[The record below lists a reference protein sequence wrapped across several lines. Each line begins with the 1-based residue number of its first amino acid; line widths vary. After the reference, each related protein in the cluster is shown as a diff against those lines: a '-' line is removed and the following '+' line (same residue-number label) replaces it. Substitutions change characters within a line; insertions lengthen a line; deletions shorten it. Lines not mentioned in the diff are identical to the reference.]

1 MHKVS
6 RFFKPLPCP
15 TPAPKKLYLLKCEA
29 TGLYKIG
36 ATSED
41 VKNRISKLYYN
52 SHTDQRTIKIIK
64 VWEKCGY
71 CEYYILNS
79 FAKLKVSHPFYKNGH
94 TEWFKFTSDESSLIR
109 TVESIISSLEP
120 CFKCSTQNRRKV
132 SIKKRTFRLMESKNV
147 IGRTFSHSFGRI

>member
-41 VKNRISKLYYN
+41 VKIVLVSCIIIATLINEQLKL
-52 SHTDQRTIKIIK
+52 
-64 VWEKCGY
+64 
-71 CEYYILNS
+71 
-79 FAKLKVSHPFYKNGH
+79 
-94 TEWFKFTSDESSLIR
+94 
-109 TVESIISSLEP
+109 
-120 CFKCSTQNRRKV
+120 
-132 SIKKRTFRLMESKNV
+132 
-147 IGRTFSHSFGRI
+147 

>member
-52 SHTDQRTIKIIK
+52 STLINEQ
-64 VWEKCGY
+64 
-71 CEYYILNS
+71 L
-79 FAKLKVSHPFYKNGH
+79 KL
-94 TEWFKFTSDESSLIR
+94 
-109 TVESIISSLEP
+109 
-120 CFKCSTQNRRKV
+120 
-132 SIKKRTFRLMESKNV
+132 
-147 IGRTFSHSFGRI
+147 

>member
-52 SHTDQRTIKIIK
+52 SHTDQ
-64 VWEKCGY
+64 
-71 CEYYILNS
+71 
-79 FAKLKVSHPFYKNGH
+79 
-94 TEWFKFTSDESSLIR
+94 
-109 TVESIISSLEP
+109 
-120 CFKCSTQNRRKV
+120 
-132 SIKKRTFRLMESKNV
+132 
-147 IGRTFSHSFGRI
+147 

>member
-1 MHKVS
+1 MRKVS

-15 TPAPKKLYLLKCEA
+15 SPSPKNLYLLKCET

-41 VKNRISKLYYN
+41 VRNRISKLYYN
-52 SHTDQRTIKIIK
+52 SHTDQRTIKIVK

-79 FAKLKVSHPFYKNGH
+79 FVKLKVSHPFYKNGH
-94 TEWFKFTSDESSLIR
+94 TEWFKCTSDESSLIR
-109 TVESIISSLEP
+109 TVESIIKSL
-120 CFKCSTQNRRKV
+120 T
-132 SIKKRTFRLMESKNV
+132 
-147 IGRTFSHSFGRI
+147 

>member
-64 VWEKCGY
+64 FGRSVV
-71 CEYYILNS
+71 I
-79 FAKLKVSHPFYKNGH
+79 V
-94 TEWFKFTSDESSLIR
+94 
-109 TVESIISSLEP
+109 SIIY
-120 CFKCSTQNRRKV
+120 STV
-132 SIKKRTFRLMESKNV
+132 LLS
-147 IGRTFSHSFGRI
+147 

>member
-64 VWEKCGY
+64 VWERCGY

-79 FAKLKVSHPFYKNGH
+79 FAKLKVSHPFYK
-94 TEWFKFTSDESSLIR
+94 
-109 TVESIISSLEP
+109 
-120 CFKCSTQNRRKV
+120 
-132 SIKKRTFRLMESKNV
+132 KRTYRMV
-147 IGRTFSHSFGRI
+147 